1 MWAGWWEVKIE
12 GGRGFLGSGGC
23 RGGWETL
30 ISLAEVTGAE
40 QGGSCCILKSFDV
53 KNVAPAPDTR

>member
-1 MWAGWWEVKIE
+1 MKIE